1 LFLSQTRDVTFLRC
15 KFNADRKG
23 LGVEAL
29 GGDGR
34 DNAAGRDDGFNAN
47 DIFMVT
53 VMMEEIKWKQ
63 LTG

>member
-1 LFLSQTRDVTFLRC
+1 VSNGGQDGLWSF
-15 KFNADRKG
+15 DRKG

-34 DNAAGRDDGFNAN
+34 DNAAGLDDGFNAN
-47 DIFMVT
+47 DILMVT

>member
-1 LFLSQTRDVTFLRC
+1 
-15 KFNADRKG
+15 
-23 LGVEAL
+23 VEAL

-53 VMMEEIKWKQ
+53 VMMEEIKWNQ